1 VILTAPTGSGKRY
14 IAVWCSLQA
23 GEQNKRI
30 LIVTHRKIL
39 VDQMVQELRV
49 HGAHVGVLMAGYEEP
64 NPIAPIQVAS
74 LQTLWSRCLRQ
85 GCYGKPLPE
94 AQLIVIDECHQESR
108 RYHQL
113 LEHYPRAWVMGLTA
127 TPVGREG
134 LRLDD
139 FHTIVE
145 GSLNSQLIHD
155 GWLLPTVVYAPSE
168 PDVTGVTI
176 QRGDYSQKKLSR
188 RVREV
193 TLWGDI
199 WKEYAKH
206 EDRSAI
212 VFAPGVAYCEGLVR
226 SFRGRLGSDGAAII
240 TAKTPDHEREDIL
253 EEFAEQRC
261 RVLLSVDVLREGFDS
276 PVASLA
282 IDLQPNRP
290 TAFRTF
296 WQKVGRIKRPHGE
309 QKECVWIDMA
319 GNVWNH
325 QHPNTDPP
333 WKEISDTVS
342 TATLRERQSEPERTP
357 IVCSRCG
364 AVRVPGAAVCP
375 QCGLEA
381 GGVAVR
387 FVRTGA
393 GELVEVPVRKR
404 QARTKTMEERW
415 SDELWAGYHS
425 KRTLRACRHMYM
437 RRNGRYPADRLPGMP
452 PPGSTRWGQRVAD
465 VYSRRDLAAMR
476 HHKGRT

>member
-1 VILTAPTGSGKRY
+1 MGGYPVVLPQLREYQAAGVRDVRRAFSGGDRRVILTAPTGSGKRY

-94 AQLIVIDECHQESR
+94 AQLIVIDECHQEPR
-108 RYHQL
+108 RYHKL

-139 FHTIVE
+139 FHAIVE

-206 EDRSAI
+206 EDSRQALHTARAWSAVSAGALAATEPQSSQPRHQTMNEKISSKNLPSSGAACYSQLMYYAKDLTVQWRLLRLTCSRIGRQRSAH
-212 VFAPGVAYCEGLVR
+212 
-226 SFRGRLGSDGAAII
+226 SGRKSAASSDH
-240 TAKTPDHEREDIL
+240 TA
-253 EEFAEQRC
+253 
-261 RVLLSVDVLREGFDS
+261 
-276 PVASLA
+276 
-282 IDLQPNRP
+282 
-290 TAFRTF
+290 
-296 WQKVGRIKRPHGE
+296 
-309 QKECVWIDMA
+309 
-319 GNVWNH
+319 
-325 QHPNTDPP
+325 
-333 WKEISDTVS
+333 
-342 TATLRERQSEPERTP
+342 
-357 IVCSRCG
+357 
-364 AVRVPGAAVCP
+364 
-375 QCGLEA
+375 
-381 GGVAVR
+381 
-387 FVRTGA
+387 
-393 GELVEVPVRKR
+393 
-404 QARTKTMEERW
+404 
-415 SDELWAGYHS
+415 S
-425 KRTLRACRHMYM
+425 KKSAC
-437 RRNGRYPADRLPGMP
+437 
-452 PPGSTRWGQRVAD
+452 GSTWPETCGTINT
-465 VYSRRDLAAMR
+465 LTPTL
-476 HHKGRT
+476 HGRKSQTQ